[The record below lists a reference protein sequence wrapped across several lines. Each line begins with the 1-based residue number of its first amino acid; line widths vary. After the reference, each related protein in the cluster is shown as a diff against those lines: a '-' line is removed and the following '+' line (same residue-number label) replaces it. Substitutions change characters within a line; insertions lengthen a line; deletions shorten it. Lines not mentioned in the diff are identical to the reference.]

1 MNEFR
6 DKERKLVSRSFVY
19 ISIFIYIIL
28 FDVELYQKL

>member
-6 DKERKLVSRSFVY
+6 DKERKLESRSFVY